1 MEDTDFDAL
10 DYSNPA
16 ALLQVLRPAYYR
28 LLTGSAEEEIEGT
41 DRRRARFQKG
51 DIPRL
56 ERLINEL
63 EAKVAGR
70 RRRYAL
76 VGRMR

>member
-1 MEDTDFDAL
+1 MEDADFDAL
-10 DYSNPA
+10 DYSNPG